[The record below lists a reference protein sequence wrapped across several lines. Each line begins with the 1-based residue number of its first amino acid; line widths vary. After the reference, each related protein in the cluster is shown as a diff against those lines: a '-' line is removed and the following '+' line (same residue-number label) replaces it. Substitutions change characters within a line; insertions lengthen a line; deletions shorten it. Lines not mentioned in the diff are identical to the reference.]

1 MLDWKALEG
10 SDEKAGGGARLAE
23 RLRSPRFE
31 SQHHIKP
38 DSGST
43 GRITSL
49 WLSSAT
55 RRVRCLPGLPENLSG
70 KSQKTQGW
78 GNPSRLAGRLAVSG
92 SARGRAGEFPLE
104 LEKPG
109 AGSALRTAERRPGKP
124 RQEETCRRPGCAP
137 RIRIQN
143 PLSGPPG
150 GRASGVVVLGG
161 DFRPALTSRPQPCGR
176 PSPLFRQV
184 CETARFSRSRAHS
197 LACSELGRGACA
209 LRVREEGAAR
219 PGCGCAEAGPAA
231 APAQWWGGAGR
242 REAAAP
248 AAAAEEE
255 EEEEVGGAEGGVSVS
270 SGCLF
275 GKWIRRCRSS
285 REGAADREA
294 STDPARPRA
303 RAAPARHGPGL
314 RPPLQAAH
322 HRRQR

>member
-1 MLDWKALEG
+1 MPKKKQKQKHRDGTIPAHLQ
-10 SDEKAGGGARLAE
+10 GGLWWQR
-23 RLRSPRFE
+23 
-31 SQHHIKP
+31 
-38 DSGST
+38 T
-43 GRITSL
+43 GRWASARTGKT
-49 WLSSAT
+49 WGWFRAAYGKTAPRETEAEGADAQAT
-55 RRVRCLPGLPENLSG
+55 RVRPTDPNPEPLP
-70 KSQKTQGW
+70 
-78 GNPSRLAGRLAVSG
+78 V
-92 SARGRAGEFPLE
+92 
-104 LEKPG
+104 
-109 AGSALRTAERRPGKP
+109 
-124 RQEETCRRPGCAP
+124 
-137 RIRIQN
+137 
-143 PLSGPPG
+143 PPG
-150 GRASGVVVLGG
+150 GRAPGVLGLGG
-161 DFRPALTSRPQPCGR
+161 DLRPALTSRPQPRGR
-176 PSPLFRQV
+176 PSPLFRQAG
-184 CETARFSRSRAHS
+184 ETARFSRGPRRPRSRVHS
-197 LACSELGRGACA
+197 GLGREACA
-209 LRVREEGAAR
+209 LRVRKEGAAG

-231 APAQWWGGAGR
+231 APAQWRGGAGR